1 MKTRLFSLALIL
13 VAAPALAED
22 FSAQV
27 TATVEKELRAW
38 GDDPALIDAV
48 QSANAERGML
58 PQEEIDALDQTWR
71 AEIDNAEQPMVDA
84 ILALPVSLWLRD
96 KVDSSRGR
104 FSEIFVTDHQGLNVA
119 QARPTSDFWQG
130 DEAKFQ
136 ETYLVGADAVHVS
149 AVEFDESS
157 QTYQVQASFTVT
169 DPETGAPIG
178 AMTVG
183 LNAEMIE

>member
-13 VAAPALAED
+13 VAAPVLAED

-27 TATVEKELRAW
+27 AATVEKDLRGWAK
-38 GDDPALIDAV
+38 DPALIEAV
-48 QSANAERGML
+48 KAANAERGDI

-71 AEIDNAEQPMVDA
+71 AEIDGAEQPMIDA
-84 ILALPVSLWLRD
+84 ILALPVSLSLRD
-96 KVDSSRGR
+96 KVHASRGHI
-104 FSEIFVTDHQGLNVA
+104 SEIFVMDKNGLNVV
-119 QARPTSDFWQG
+119 QAMPTSDFWQG

-136 ETYLVGADAVHVS
+136 ETYPKGAGAVHVS
-149 AVEFDESS
+149 EVEFDEST
-157 QTYQVQASFTVT
+157 QTYQVQASFTVN